1 MSKLQDK
8 IQQVLNER
16 AKNSA
21 KILSHF
27 KNAHALIEN
36 IGILKRQIQNAQIDG
51 CSSQVN
57 ELETIKTNL
66 EMALG
71 KYAFLENRIQR
82 TDAVYIGLAGESRA
96 GKSTFLQ
103 ALTGLPE
110 DLIPSAKVGNVDP
123 TTAVHSEIHNSERK
137 EAIIYFFTVS
147 EFEQKLKELLSQ
159 FGYDSYYELDRFETL
174 NLSKIGDSKNAK
186 KLKKIQEALPS
197 FRRLLINPEPIVLK
211 EEQFS
216 QGKYYFTYMDDDA
229 DHRFYP
235 AVKEAK
241 IYAPFSGVAND
252 VKVVLWDLPGFSESA
267 KVTKTTIEKLKIVD
281 FALYIEN
288 TSSGF
293 SHLQEAF
300 DDCYKNLRENILLK
314 DTFKDYMSYLL
325 NKYNEEGVDAVC
337 DKMRTDLR
345 KNAAHEVYECPLK
358 IEGQLN
364 YADVETIF
372 GNVADGLGN
381 TLAKMDDEL
390 NAFFQ
395 RDFNI
400 EGLSK
405 LIAEITTKIGNTPDN
420 QNVYDFEM
428 IRNISDAHIKSSK
441 DRIVKDL
448 KGLSSEISDTMF
460 PRDENQQPLRGP
472 LTKKLITILK
482 YWMWTDYKEKLKT
495 EDSNEDNDKNE
506 EALSDFT
513 KFQIKNYEITPD
525 ILTNAKKFM
534 KDLSGYSPNLQA
546 IENYLRTEW
555 NRKIKKD
562 FDSIVIDLAGNEH
575 SIYSEQIKDIFI
587 KGLEISENENKNELA
602 DCITEYLASV
612 NKLEYKG
619 YFKSLVDRFCDDV
632 IGILIRKP
640 FTDERVM
647 FFDEKKN
654 NFYTL
659 ACVDDGIDSTVS
671 IEKQPLYPL
680 ILRHEDKYIRESK
693 WKDVLRLIGNEI
705 GTLTKEAAVVLIKRF
720 IPIGNIDKVTDI
732 VKTSL
737 KNWRK
742 DRDTL
747 ATFLERFD
755 SRSSNDDSDTK
766 EPEYIY
772 PSPKIEQDIQQQLN
786 ADIKIL
792 NYVLIHS
799 VVNAIDLETP
809 FAAYENNFIE
819 EIVNELNEKL
829 SFNQF
834 VNKHF
839 SKIKPG
845 SDDEIREKME
855 KMKRVTATL
864 AQIEKLLTNIKS
876 NQ

>member
-1 MSKLQDK
+1 MSELQNK
-8 IQQVLNER
+8 IQKVLSER
-16 AKNSA
+16 AKNSV
-21 KILSHF
+21 KIISQF

-36 IGILKRQIQNAQIDG
+36 IGTLERQIQNAQIDG
-51 CSSQVN
+51 CDSQVE
-57 ELETIKTNL
+57 ELEGIKSNL
-66 EMALG
+66 ETALN
-71 KYAFLENRIQR
+71 KYAFLECRIQR

-96 GKSTFLQ
+96 GKSTFIQ
-103 ALTGLPE
+103 ALTGLPS
-110 DLIPSAKVGNVDP
+110 DLIPSAEVGNVDP

-137 EAIIYFFTVS
+137 EAIISFLSVA

-159 FGYDSYYELDRFETL
+159 FGYESYSELDKFEKL
-174 NLSKIGDSKNAK
+174 DLSKIGNSKNAK

-197 FRRLLINPEPIVLK
+197 FRHLLRNHEPITL
-211 EEQFS
+211 EENKFS

-229 DHRFYP
+229 GHRFYP

-252 VKVVLWDLPGFSESA
+252 VKVVLWDLPGFSESV

-288 TSSGF
+288 TAAGF

-325 NKYNEEGVDAVC
+325 NKYKEEGVEATC
-337 DKMRTDLR
+337 KRMRTDLR
-345 KNAAHEVYECPLK
+345 KNAEHEVYECPLK
-358 IEGQLN
+358 IDGQLN
-364 YADVETIF
+364 IADVEKIF
-372 GNVADGLGN
+372 GKVADGLGN

-390 NAFFQ
+390 NTFFQ

-400 EGLSK
+400 KGLSK
-405 LIAEITTKIGNTPDN
+405 LIAEISSKVGNSPDN
-420 QNVYDFEM
+420 QNVYDFEI
-428 IRNISDAHIKSSK
+428 IRNISDEHIKNSK
-441 DRIVKDL
+441 DRIVKEL
-448 KGLSSEISDTMF
+448 KNLSSEISDTMF
-460 PRDENQQPLRGP
+460 PRDDKQQPLRGP

-482 YWMWTDYKEKLKT
+482 YWMWTDYKDKLKT
-495 EDSNEDNDKNE
+495 EDGNENNDKGENDDS
-506 EALSDFT
+506 LTDFT
-513 KFQIKNYEITPD
+513 KFQIKNYEITPE
-525 ILTNAKKFM
+525 ILTDAKKFM
-534 KDLSGYSPNLQA
+534 KDISGYSPNLQA

-575 SIYSEQIKDIFI
+575 NVYSEQIKDIFI
-587 KGLEISENENKNELA
+587 NGLEINDSTYKDELTGYV
-602 DCITEYLASV
+602 TEYLASI

-632 IGILIRKP
+632 ISILIRKP
-640 FTDERVM
+640 FTNERVM
-647 FFDEKKN
+647 FFEEKKN

-671 IEKQPLYPL
+671 IKEQPLYPL
-680 ILRHEDKYIRESK
+680 ILRHEDKYIRDDSMWEEAL
-693 WKDVLRLIGNEI
+693 DMIRNNINI
-705 GTLTKEAAVVLIKRF
+705 ITKEQTDELIKRF
-720 IPIGNIDKVTDI
+720 KSVGDVKKVIKWVTD
-732 VKTSL
+732 SL
-737 KNWRK
+737 GQDKPSF
-742 DRDTL
+742 DV
-747 ATFLERFD
+747 FLNRFG
-755 SRSSNDDSDTK
+755 SRSSNDDSVTK
-766 EPEYIY
+766 EQEYNY
-772 PSPKIEQDIQQQLN
+772 PSPKNEQDIQQQLN
-786 ADIKIL
+786 VDIKIL
-792 NYVLIHS
+792 NYVFIHS
-799 VVNAIDLETP
+799 VVNAINMETP

-845 SDDEIREKME
+845 SDDEIREKIE
-855 KMKRVTATL
+855 KMKLVTETL
-864 AQIEKLLTNIKS
+864 AQIQKTLTNIKS
-876 NQ
+876 DK